1 MSPTTGDDD
10 VDEDIAWLRN
20 PENRALVDL
29 IRSIKAATLRARTAN
44 DDETRRLAHEDV
56 LMLRAQFEKATGLR
70 RFEDQRV
77 VSTAAGQPAHRPPST
92 AKGLSAIFRRGGDK
106 TEQRYSVA
114 RVLFDRWGRNAGME
128 ALRLVLADMGYGLP
142 DENLPG
148 DAPEGIRAPTLRKGV
163 KPLDGPAAAIRL
175 GLANAIGYTLGH
187 EGKRDC
193 PPPDATPRLSSGPPG
208 RSSCSPRLV

>member
-1 MSPTTGDDD
+1 
-10 VDEDIAWLRN
+10 
-20 PENRALVDL
+20 
-29 IRSIKAATLRARTAN
+29 
-44 DDETRRLAHEDV
+44 
-56 LMLRAQFEKATGLR
+56 
-70 RFEDQRV
+70 

-106 TEQRYSVA
+106 TEQRYAVA

-193 PPPDATPRLSSGPPG
+193 PPAAWTSRTGLHLKVIAKGRGPAISLDEIARIVGRAWAGIEDEALDRDPRAEPNMRSDLSIRIVFRSGWRQG
-208 RSSCSPRLV
+208 NADQQNGKCDKSLMLQTKRLGTS